1 VRRECPTAWDRTLR
15 ECRAG
20 LRRYTGADHAE
31 HYQRILAFDGEGSW
45 EEPDTYERTLGDLI
59 DPTRP
64 GRMQDVVNAV
74 SRDVGTDTAEWGV
87 ARLLSAL
94 VPIRQEAEQRQADAG
109 P

>member
-1 VRRECPTAWDRTLR
+1 
-15 ECRAG
+15 
-20 LRRYTGADHAE
+20 LRRYAGSDRAD
-31 HYQRILAFDGEGSW
+31 HYQRILAHDGEGSW
-45 EEPDTYERTLGDLI
+45 DEPATYERTLADLI

-74 SRDVGTDTAEWGV
+74 SRDVGTDTAEWGA

-94 VPIRQEAEQRQADAG
+94 VPIQREAEQRQADAG